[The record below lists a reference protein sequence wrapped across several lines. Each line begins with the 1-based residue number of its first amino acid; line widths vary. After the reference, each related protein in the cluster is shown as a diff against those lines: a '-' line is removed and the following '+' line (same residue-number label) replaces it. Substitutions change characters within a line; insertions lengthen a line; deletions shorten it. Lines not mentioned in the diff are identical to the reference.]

1 MASSYLFQNMK
12 SNFILQ
18 KILGNLIKN
27 KYLNL
32 IRYNK
37 YLQKRI
43 DININ
48 YYKVYYLETYSQI
61 EIEIKPVNDKYGKFI
76 NFNEEEKYYHIYFND
91 NKDEI
96 KRNYLKLFKQK

>member
-1 MASSYLFQNMK
+1 MDAPNLLRIMK
-12 SNFILQ
+12 SNYILQ

-37 YLQKRI
+37 SLQKRK

-48 YYKVYYLETYSQI
+48 YYKAYYLETYSPI
-61 EIEIKPVNDKYGKFI
+61 EIEIKPVKDKYGKFI
-76 NFNEEEKYYHIYFND
+76 NFNEDEKHYHVYFN
-91 NKDEI
+91 N
-96 KRNYLKLFKQK
+96 